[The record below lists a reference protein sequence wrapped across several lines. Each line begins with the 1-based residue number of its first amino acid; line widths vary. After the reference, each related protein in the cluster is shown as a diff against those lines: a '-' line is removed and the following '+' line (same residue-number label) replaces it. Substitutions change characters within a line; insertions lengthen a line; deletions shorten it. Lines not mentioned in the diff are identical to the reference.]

1 MHELDHHPESESR
14 YSCDHCQETGIDIES
29 REYCT
34 ACELGKRRMN
44 LDRLTEPLRHHPFTN
59 AMWVA
64 HHSAMKTER
73 AIAAAEMALLK
84 SKLTKA
90 ERELAEVRKDVWQ
103 PIETAPKDGTSILVV
118 MQGYTPAVARWL
130 AGMWMTAEME
140 GDFEDDDLDACE
152 WNLTHWMPLPTPP
165 AASVAQA
172 NKEQE

>member
-14 YSCDHCQETGIDIES
+14 YSCSRCEETGIDIES

-84 SKLTKA
+84 SKLLQK
-90 ERELAEVRKDVWQ
+90 ERELAEVRKDAERYRWMRDKT
-103 PIETAPKDGTSILVV
+103 IVV
-118 MQGYTPAVARWL
+118 SWSYQDESGNIIRCVSSEVRMDERIDFVAV
-130 AGMWMTAEME
+130 
-140 GDFEDDDLDACE
+140 
-152 WNLTHWMPLPTPP
+152 
-165 AASVAQA
+165 SVAQA
-172 NKEQE
+172 NKEQVNV